1 MKSVLLNTTVI
12 GSSVKLP
19 RHPKLIIGEAD
30 EYNYGDILDANAVKK
45 EIKDAVNRAVAEGSD
60 VEQVI
65 QELDQRLNDMI
76 ESKVAE
82 LIGAA
87 PETLDTLKEIAD
99 ALNND
104 PAFAS
109 TVFDK
114 INEIKQVNENQDAT
128 IQQLIDAQEET
139 TSVYEWNNVA

>member
-12 GSSVKLP
+12 GQSTKLP
-19 RHPKLIIGEAD
+19 RHPKLIIGDVD

-45 EIKDAVNRAVAEGSD
+45 EINDAVSRAVIEGGD
-60 VEQVI
+60 TEQLI
-65 QELDQRLNDMI
+65 QELEEHLNAMV
-76 ESKVAE
+76 EAKVAE
-82 LIGAA
+82 LIGTA

-109 TVFDK
+109 T
-114 INEIKQVNENQDAT
+114 IESMIQEIKDKNEEQDAG
-128 IQQLIDAQEET
+128 IQELEGAHQWVE
-139 TSVYEWNNVA
+139 

>member
-12 GSSVKLP
+12 GQSTKLP
-19 RHPKLIIGEAD
+19 RHPKLIIGDVD

-45 EIKDAVNRAVAEGSD
+45 EINDAVSRAGIEDGD
-60 VEQVI
+60 IEQLI
-65 QELDQRLNDMI
+65 QELEERLNAMV
-76 ESKVAE
+76 EAKVAE
-82 LIGAA
+82 LIGTA

-109 TVFDK
+109 T
-114 INEIKQVNENQDAT
+114 IESMIQEIKDKNEEQDAD
-128 IQQLIDAQEET
+128 IQELEGAHQWVEQSA
-139 TSVYEWNNVA
+139 

>member
-12 GSSVKLP
+12 GQSTKLP
-19 RHPKLIIGEAD
+19 RHPKLIIGDVD

-45 EIKDAVNRAVAEGSD
+45 EINDAVSRAGIEGGD
-60 VEQVI
+60 TEQLI
-65 QELDQRLNDMI
+65 QELEERLNAMV

-82 LIGAA
+82 LIGTA

-109 TVFDK
+109 T
-114 INEIKQVNENQDAT
+114 IESMIQEIKDKNEEQDAD
-128 IQQLIDAQEET
+128 IQELEGAHQWVE
-139 TSVYEWNNVA
+139 